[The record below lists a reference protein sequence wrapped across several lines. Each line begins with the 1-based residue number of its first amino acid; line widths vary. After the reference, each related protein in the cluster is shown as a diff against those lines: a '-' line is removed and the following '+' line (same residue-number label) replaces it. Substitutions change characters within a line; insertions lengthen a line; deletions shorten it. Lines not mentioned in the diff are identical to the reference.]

1 MSFSVNTNAGALVAL
16 QNLATTQSQLTT
28 TQNRINTGL
37 KVASAKDNAAIF
49 GIAQNQRATSQ
60 SLNSVISSLQRGQS
74 TVDVALSAGSSV
86 SDLLNQM
93 KEKALAAV
101 DVTLD
106 TTSRAALNDEF
117 VSLRNQITTV
127 TSNAVFNGANLINGG
142 TTQLQALANESGSQV
157 ISVAHQSLALGGVN
171 VTVAST
177 ASISTTAAASI
188 QIAAL
193 NTSIANVSSAL
204 GKLGTGSKALASHQ
218 TFITNLQNTIDVGVG
233 NLVDADL
240 AKESANLQA
249 LQTKQQLGIQA
260 LSIANQSSSILL
272 DRRDGKQGH
281 GLRCHPRSH
290 LRPEARP
297 ATRRY
302 GDVGKSGRSKP
313 GSGGYATGH
322 RRGQSHQFLR
332 LQDRQSADGRGDP
345 AVAKGTGPAAARAT
359 RLRSRRHGPREGL
372 ILEDAAERERAA
384 KVLIPPRAPGGGN
397 RRWR

>member
-16 QNLATTQSQLTT
+16 QNLSATQAQLQT

-37 KVASAKDNAAIF
+37 KISSAKDNAAIF
-49 GIAQNQRATSQ
+49 GIAQNQRATSN

-74 TVDVALSAGSSV
+74 TVDVALSAGTSV
-86 SDLLNQM
+86 ADLLNQM

-106 TTSRAALNDEF
+106 TTSRAALNNEF
-117 VSLRNQITTV
+117 ISLRNQITTV
-127 TSNAVFNGANLINGG
+127 TSNAVFNGANLIDSG
-142 TTQLQALANESGSQV
+142 TTQIQAIANDSGSQV
-157 ISVAHQSLALGGVN
+157 ISVSHQSLALGGVN

-177 ASISTTAAASI
+177 ASIGTTAAASI

-193 NTSIANVSSAL
+193 NASISNVSSAL

-218 TFITNLQNTIDVGVG
+218 TFITNLQNTVDQGIG

-272 DRRDGKQGH
+272 
-281 GLRCHPRSH
+281 GLF
-290 LRPEARP
+290 
-297 ATRRY
+297 
-302 GDVGKSGRSKP
+302 K
-313 GSGGYATGH
+313 
-322 RRGQSHQFLR
+322 
-332 LQDRQSADGRGDP
+332 
-345 AVAKGTGPAAARAT
+345 
-359 RLRSRRHGPREGL
+359 
-372 ILEDAAERERAA
+372 
-384 KVLIPPRAPGGGN
+384 
-397 RRWR
+397 